1 MAGPSKSQ
9 CGILQNCWD
18 ALQDEIIE
26 HFFCLC
32 TTGLEHPQL
41 NLKEPS
47 RKHFLCQ
54 GSSELRNPVELCL
67 PLAHSSHDKQ
77 CGVESSACPLSRL
90 PHATLD
96 NPQQVNLP
104 PTTSLSPLCQKSMRN
119 GREMETHVNSEHLHV
134 LDFTEVC
141 CIQVGRRLIIG
152 GPPNMGGGGKRQC
165 KTRKQSGRDH
175 TPVLYHCA
183 TILEAK

>member
-77 CGVESSACPLSRL
+77 CGVESSACPLFHL

-119 GREMETHVNSEHLHV
+119 GREMETHVNSEHV